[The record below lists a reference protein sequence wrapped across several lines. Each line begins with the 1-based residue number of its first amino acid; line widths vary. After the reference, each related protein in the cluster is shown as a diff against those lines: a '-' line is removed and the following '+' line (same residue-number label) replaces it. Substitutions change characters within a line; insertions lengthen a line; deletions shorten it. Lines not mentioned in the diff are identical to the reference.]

1 MVWQRCMCN
10 AGSGGRQSRSHS
22 KSELLRS
29 LDDALEL
36 AMDDQSVDELDD
48 GVLIVVR
55 RCQQRVADSVSF

>member
-1 MVWQRCMCN
+1 
-10 AGSGGRQSRSHS
+10 
-22 KSELLRS
+22 